1 MAPKAVRPKP
11 CFQEGERVLCFHGP
25 LLYEARCV
33 RVAAEERAPIYLI
46 HYMGWNK
53 KWDEWVSES
62 RILEYSPANVR
73 RQRELQKVQAQA
85 QANAK
90 GRGAVGGGRKAAT
103 PEKKAGGSQ
112 RKAAGSQRK
121 AAGPER
127 KATRSEK
134 KAVIVERKAAVS
146 EKKAVASERKAVV
159 AGRKAPSQGRR
170 AAVTE
175 KAAVPERRGSGT
187 ARKVARA
194 KEAEQPV
201 SSQGGGSPRA
211 GPATL
216 PPRAK
221 RSRTRREAAASKAE
235 VKVQIP
241 EELKPWLVEDWD
253 LVTKQK
259 KLFLLPARHS
269 VDSILQEYAGLD
281 KWRCRAGVPA
291 PALTVDDAVAGIKD
305 YFNVLLGTQLLYDF
319 ERPQFAH
326 VQAAH
331 PEAPLSRVYG
341 APHLLRLFVPLGAVL
356 ACAPLEPPSRTLLMG
371 YLHDFLEYLAENS
384 AALFNASEYE
394 TAPPEYRQK
403 AL

>member
-1 MAPKAVRPKP
+1 MAPKAARPKP

-90 GRGAVGGGRKAAT
+90 GRGAAGRGRKAAA
-103 PEKKAGGSQ
+103 PEKKARGSQ

-134 KAVIVERKAAVS
+134 KAA
-146 EKKAVASERKAVV
+146 V
-159 AGRKAPSQGRR
+159 AGRKAASQGRR
-170 AAVTE
+170 AAATE
-175 KAAVPERRGSGT
+175 KAAAVPEKRGSGA
-187 ARKVARA
+187 ARKAARA
-194 KEAEQPV
+194 KEAEQPM

-211 GPATL
+211 GPATS

-356 ACAPLEPPSRTLLMG
+356 ACAPLEPPSRALLMG
-371 YLHDFLEYLAENS
+371 YLHDFLEYLAENA